1 MKGVREA
8 MIRYF
13 VAGLAV
19 AITVLGLACGGVTA
33 TVEPTPLAGVSLTE
47 DMLQAAVLSQ
57 EDIRD
62 EFPRLDQIT
71 EGSGPNDN
79 ANAAGVTLN
88 PEDTSSDLASQGRLE
103 GYSLGLSGD
112 DLVLTVVS
120 SVDLFDSPEAAKTFI
135 LRQMSDYNYFQGN
148 QVQEGLILREFK
160 EYLPPNVGN
169 DARRAR
175 FVEDALGMEAR
186 SEFIIW
192 RRGPAV
198 AMIRVLS
205 FEASEYSEALKRMSL
220 RMDERID
227 SVLAGEILA
236 TDITPVS
243 DPTPVF
249 ALPQTPVPSISQIPT
264 LPGRALEVVDDQ
276 DYDLASIILTAADLP
291 LEVVVQAEGRIPGID
306 AVSSYGRDFHAAD
319 EVMELGS
326 SKVAKISVTTELHA
340 TKLEASGMVMLF
352 QVMDPRAFTR
362 LFGPGLARDLGVSPT
377 SVVMDLLG
385 VPQIGD
391 SAAGFFMIIDHQ
403 ESRIEGHI
411 LLFSLGHVYVQLI
424 VLGPP
429 GKLDLIDTISVA
441 QIIENRVRENPPSPA
456 AAERL
461 KAEGQI
467 GQRVVETPGLHIQ
480 EGGTYDGYNSIPP
493 TSGPHWGKNWS
504 ACGIYD
510 TEKEVPDS
518 RIVHN
523 LEHGQVVISYNLTD
537 QESIKRLKEIARN
550 LPDRRNWLIM
560 RPYSKIAEGEI
571 AITTWGWLE
580 RFKGVDE
587 ARIKAFYDA
596 HVDSSPE
603 SIPCVVP

>member
-1 MKGVREA
+1 

-13 VAGLAV
+13 VAGLAT

-33 TVEPTPLAGVSLTE
+33 TVEPTPMAGVSLTE
-47 DMLQAAVLSQ
+47 DMLQAVVLSQ

-71 EGSGPNDN
+71 EGSGSNDN
-79 ANAAGVTLN
+79 ANAAGVTLD
-88 PEDTSSDLASQGRLE
+88 PEDTGSDLASQGRLE

-120 SVDLFDSPEAAKTFI
+120 SVDLFDSPESAETFI
-135 LRQMSDYNYFQGN
+135 LRQIADYNYFQGN
-148 QVQEGLILREFK
+148 QIQEGLILREFK
-160 EYLPPNVGN
+160 EYLPPDVGN

-198 AMIRVLS
+198 AMVRVLS
-205 FEASEYSEALKRMSL
+205 FEAIEYSEALKRMSL

-227 SVLAGEILA
+227 SVLSGEILV

-243 DPTPVF
+243 DSTPVVR
-249 ALPQTPVPSISQIPT
+249 LPQTSVPTISQIPT
-264 LPGRALEVVDDQ
+264 LPGRGLEVVDEQ
-276 DYDLASIILTAADLP
+276 DYDLASIILTTTDLP
-291 LEVVVQAEGRIPGID
+291 LDVVVQAEGSIPGID

-326 SKVAKISVTTELHA
+326 SQVSKISASTELHA

-352 QVMDPRAFTR
+352 QVMDPRAFNR
-362 LFGPGLARDLGVSPT
+362 LFGAGLSSDLGVSPDG
-377 SVVMDLLG
+377 VVMDLLG

-403 ESRIEGHI
+403 NSRIEGHI

-429 GKLDLIDTISVA
+429 GKLDLADTISVA
-441 QIIENRVRENPPSPA
+441 QIIENRVRENPPSPVA
-456 AAERL
+456 VERL
-461 KAEGQI
+461 KTEGQI
-467 GQRVVETPGLHIQ
+467 GQRVVEIPGLHIQ
-480 EGGTYDGYNSIPP
+480 EGSTYDGYNSIPP
-493 TSGPHWGKNWS
+493 TSGPHWGTNWA

-510 TEKEVPDS
+510 TEKEVSDS

-537 QESIKRLKEIARN
+537 QESIERLKEIGRD
-550 LPDRRNWLIM
+550 LPDHRNWLIM

-571 AITTWGWLE
+571 AITAWGWLD
-580 RFKGVDE
+580 RFEGVDE
-587 ARIKAFYDA
+587 TRIKAFYDA
-596 HVDSSPE
+596 HVDSSLE